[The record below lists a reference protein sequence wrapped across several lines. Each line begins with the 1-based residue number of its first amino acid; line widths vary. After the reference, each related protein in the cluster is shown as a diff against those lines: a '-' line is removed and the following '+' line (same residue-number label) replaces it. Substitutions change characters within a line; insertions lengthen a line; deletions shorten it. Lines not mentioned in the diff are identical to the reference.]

1 MYDNRDSIDFGKEP
15 IGKLFRKMFF
25 PTMVGMIS
33 IVVLNITDGAFVG
46 HGVGSDG
53 LAAVNIIAPLFMV
66 MGGIG
71 MMFGIGG
78 SVVASIHL
86 SKGENKA
93 ANINVTQ
100 AICGATFVGVLLS
113 IILLS
118 HLHETCILFGANNR
132 LVPLASKYLVWLAAL
147 MPLWI
152 ISNVGMYMV
161 RLDGSPKL
169 AMSVTLVAATLNII
183 GDYLLIFVFGM
194 GLEGAAIATSVSF
207 ALGGLVVPVYM
218 IFFSKTLKLY
228 KLKLSQTSMM
238 LNLRNLGYQIR
249 IGASAF
255 LGEIAIAA
263 VTIIGNHQFI
273 SYLGEDGVAAFSIGC
288 YCLPIAFMLG
298 NAIVQSS
305 QPIISFAYGKG
316 DHRRAKQ
323 TFHLAMRTALLGGV
337 VGTLALALGA
347 KWVSTTFLPE
357 ECHAW
362 SICVSGL
369 PYFSVCFLFICLNIV
384 WIGYYQSLE
393 RTTPAT
399 VYTLLRGF
407 IFMIPAFILMPIF
420 FDINGLW
427 LAQAVAE
434 LATFIIILFFHK
446 RLKA

>member
-100 AICGATFVGVLLS
+100 ALCGGTFVGVILS
-113 IILLS
+113 IILLT
-118 HLHETCILFGANNR
+118 HLRETCILFGANER
-132 LVPLASKYLVWLAAL
+132 LVPLASSYLVWLAAL

-169 AMSVTLVAATLNII
+169 AMSVTLVAAILNII
-183 GDYLLIFVFGM
+183 GDYLLIFVFDM
-194 GLEGAAIATSVSF
+194 GLEGASIATSVSF
-207 ALGGLVVPVYM
+207 ALGGLVVPIYM
-218 IFFSKTLKLY
+218 LFFSKTLKLH
-228 KLKLSQTSMM
+228 KLKLSKTSLL
-238 LNLRNLGYQIR
+238 LNLRNLWYQVR

-273 SYLGEDGVAAFSIGC
+273 IYLGEDGVAAFSIGC

-305 QPIISFAYGKG
+305 QPIISFAYGNG
-316 DHRRAKQ
+316 ERQRAKQ
-323 TFHLAMRTALLGGV
+323 TFHLTIRTALIGGFCGMLV
-337 VGTLALALGA
+337 LAFGA
-347 KWVSTTFLPE
+347 KGISTTFLPPT
-357 ECHAW
+357 CHAW
-362 SICVSGL
+362 SICVEGL
-369 PYFSVCFLFICLNIV
+369 PYFSLCFLFICVNIV
-384 WIGYYQSLE
+384 WIGYYQSME
-393 RTTPAT
+393 RAKPAT
-399 VYTLLRGF
+399 IYTLLRGF
-407 IFMIPAFILMPIF
+407 VFMIPAFIIMPILF
-420 FDINGLW
+420 GTNGLW

-434 LATFIIILFFHK
+434 FATFLIILFFHN
-446 RLKA
+446 KAIA